1 MNRNFFGRG
10 LVTISL
16 KKEGLKRFRLSFE
29 RFTKLPRN
37 DVCFEGS
44 KDRAYALIIVLRS
57 IV

>member
-1 MNRNFFGRG
+1 MNMNWFGRG

-16 KKEGLKRFRLSFE
+16 KKEGLKRFRLSLE

-37 DVCFEGS
+37 DVYVEGS